1 MANPIPTATSFKP
14 GQSGNPEGL
23 KKKTAVRDCFL
34 RLNAQSDG
42 NLVREVCEK
51 VVELAKEGEQWAVQ
65 ELFNRIDGIPSFNEN
80 LPACFHCLP
89 AGFVCM
95 ACDDQGC
102 NSL

>member
-23 KKKTAVRDCFL
+23 KKTTFVRDCFL

-65 ELFNRIDGIPSFNEN
+65 ELFNRIDGK
-80 LPACFHCLP
+80 PAQQIV
-89 AGFVCM
+89 G
-95 ACDDQGC
+95 DDDSPIKLTIAWAQPTD
-102 NSL
+102 S